1 MCLIK
6 KRTENSYI
14 GSLKILLTDLFKK
27 LPLMKNR
34 LLTMGIIFSIIFSS
48 CVREKPLKKVI
59 EESLAFSLKQY
70 RLMADVMRDKSDL
83 LPRTADSLGTL
94 IASNS
99 GWWTSGFF
107 PGSLWYLYEYSHDSK
122 IKDAAIQMT
131 SRIEKEKDNTGTH
144 DLGFMLYCSYGNGF
158 RLTGE
163 EAYKD
168 ILLTGAKSLCKR
180 FRPNIGCI
188 QSWGS
193 KPGWQC
199 PVIIDNMMNLEL
211 LMWAFNQSEDSSFYH
226 IAVTHAD
233 TTIKNHFRP
242 DYSTWHVVS
251 YDTITG
257 KVEVKQT
264 AQGAADGSSW
274 SRGQSWGLYGY
285 TMMYRETGLQRYLNQ
300 ALHIA
305 DFLINHPNLDEDKIP
320 YWDYNAPGIHDA
332 KKDASAGAIMASAL
346 IDLSGF
352 EGKEKK
358 VQYLEVAEKQIRSLA
373 SPAYMS
379 KTGENA
385 DFILMHSVGS
395 LPGNSEVDT
404 PLSYAD
410 YYFIEAMMRYRK
422 LLD

>member
-1 MCLIK
+1 MKTKLLIAEIVCLQV
-6 KRTENSYI
+6 
-14 GSLKILLTDLFKK
+14 
-27 LPLMKNR
+27 
-34 LLTMGIIFSIIFSS
+34 FSS
-48 CVREKPLKKVI
+48 CTREKPLEKI
-59 EESLAFSLKQY
+59 IDESLAFSLKQY
-70 RLMADVMRDKSDL
+70 SLMADVMKDKPDL
-83 LPRTADSLGTL
+83 LPRTIDTSGVL

-107 PGSLWYLYEYSHDSK
+107 PGSLWYLYEYSKDEK

-131 SRIEKEKDNTGTH
+131 SRVEKEKNNTGTH
-144 DLGFMLYCSYGNGF
+144 DLGFMLYCSFGNGF
-158 RLTGE
+158 RITGE
-163 EAYKD
+163 ESYKEV
-168 ILLTGAKSLCKR
+168 LLTGAKSLSTR

-193 KPGWQC
+193 TKRWQC

-211 LMWAFNQSEDSSFYH
+211 LLWAFSQTGDSSFYN

-233 TTIKNHFRP
+233 TTILNHFRP

-274 SRGQSWGLYGY
+274 ARGQSWGLYGY
-285 TMMYRETGLQRYLNQ
+285 TVMYRETGLQRYLDQ
-300 ALHIA
+300 AQHIA
-305 DFLINHPNLDEDKIP
+305 DFLINHPNIPEDKIP
-320 YWDYNAPGIHDA
+320 YWDYDAPDIPNTER
-332 KKDASAGAIMASAL
+332 DASAGAIMASAL
-346 IDLSGF
+346 IELSGYV
-352 EGKEKK
+352 GPEKK
-358 VQYLEVAEKQIRSLA
+358 DKFLAVAEKQIRSLA
-373 SPAYMS
+373 SPAYMT

-395 LPGNSEVDT
+395 LPAKSEVNV

-410 YYFIEAMMRYRK
+410 YYFIEALVRYRK
-422 LLD
+422 LLISN